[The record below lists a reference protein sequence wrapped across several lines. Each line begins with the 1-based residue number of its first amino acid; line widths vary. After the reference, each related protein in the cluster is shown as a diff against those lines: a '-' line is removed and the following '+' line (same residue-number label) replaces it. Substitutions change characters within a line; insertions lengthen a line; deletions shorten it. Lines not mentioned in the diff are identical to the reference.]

1 MTRAGRRGRG
11 LFVVVSGVYW
21 GLRVDE
27 GLPHVRVK
35 RQITVR
41 IRYVRVGLSF
51 AFMFIVIDI

>member
-1 MTRAGRRGRG
+1 
-11 LFVVVSGVYW
+11 
-21 GLRVDE
+21 
-27 GLPHVRVK
+27 VRVK